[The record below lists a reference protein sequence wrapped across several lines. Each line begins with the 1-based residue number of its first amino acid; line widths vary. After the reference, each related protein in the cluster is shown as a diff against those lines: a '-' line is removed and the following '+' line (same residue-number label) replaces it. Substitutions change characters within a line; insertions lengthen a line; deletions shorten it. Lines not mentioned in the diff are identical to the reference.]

1 MWSCKASNHTLHL
14 QAFVRLRAKH
24 PDVLT
29 DLQSRFDPYNT
40 LSCDHEL
47 KHSGKE
53 VLSKALSTKYFPKF
67 CEHKNLEAFFFFF
80 LGKTHLRLEHKGV
93 SAIT

>member
-1 MWSCKASNHTLHL
+1 M
-14 QAFVRLRAKH
+14 
-24 PDVLT
+24 
-29 DLQSRFDPYNT
+29 
-40 LSCDHEL
+40 
-47 KHSGKE
+47 
-53 VLSKALSTKYFPKF
+53 LSKALSTKYFPKF